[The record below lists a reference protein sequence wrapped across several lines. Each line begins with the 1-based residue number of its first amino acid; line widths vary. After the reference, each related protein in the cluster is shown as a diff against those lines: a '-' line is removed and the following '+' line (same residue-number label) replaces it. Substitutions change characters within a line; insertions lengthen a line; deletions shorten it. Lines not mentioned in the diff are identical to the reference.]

1 MCWGLNLDKIL
12 LGLWTLLNVIAT
24 SWLAF
29 FFNKRLKK
37 FSLRFSYFSE
47 IQTKSLAETYNLL
60 AEFKEKTE
68 MMEELEA
75 KNKNPE
81 TYRKK
86 SLEWLNAYLNC
97 TKQFSRERYIY
108 PIKIREKYDSILK
121 DFDSLYEV
129 LNKKQRIESLFFTD
143 ESGEK
148 ELGGDYADFVE
159 LTEALNNFNIKGVFE
174 NTITSINLLL
184 KEIESEFDNIK

>member
-1 MCWGLNLDKIL
+1 MCWEFNLDKII
-12 LGLWTLLNVIAT
+12 LGLWTLINVIAT
-24 SWLAF
+24 SWFAF

-47 IQTKSLAETYNLL
+47 MQIKSLANTYHLL

-68 MMEELEA
+68 LMEEFES

-81 TYRKK
+81 TYKKK
-86 SLEWLNAYLNC
+86 SLEWLNTYLNC

-108 PIKIREKYDSILK
+108 PKKIRGKYDSILQ
-121 DFDSLYEV
+121 DFNSLYEM
-129 LNKKQRIESLFFTD
+129 LNKKQRIKNLYYINEL
-143 ESGEK
+143 GER
-148 ELGGDYADFVE
+148 ELGGDYSDLVE
-159 LTEALNNFNIKGVFE
+159 LMSELNKFNVNGIFE
-174 NTITSINLLL
+174 KSIISIGLLL